1 MRPSGERVMEE
12 VRRAAGRIREEGA
25 PDPDWGLV
33 LGTGLGALAEEI
45 DVEASLG
52 YGQIPGFVPATVDEH
67 DGRLLLGTLGGRPVA
82 AMRGRYHRYEG
93 HPLEQVTFPVRV
105 LRELGAGTL
114 VTSGAAGGMD
124 PLWERG
130 DLVLVSDHVNLM
142 GDNPLVG
149 PNVDDQGPRFPDMSE
164 AYDPELRRR
173 AREEAVQMGLSLR
186 EGVYVA
192 VTGPNLETPAE
203 YRMLRTLG
211 ADLVGMSTVPEVIV
225 ARHAGMRVLG
235 TAVITDMCLPD
246 DLEPVDVEEVVRV
259 AGEAAPDLSR
269 LVRAVIRG
277 AD

>member
-1 MRPSGERVMEE
+1 M
-12 VRRAAGRIREEGA
+12 
-25 PDPDWGLV
+25 
-33 LGTGLGALAEEI
+33 
-45 DVEASLG
+45 
-52 YGQIPGFVPATVDEH
+52 DEH

-105 LRELGAGTL
+105 LRELGARTL